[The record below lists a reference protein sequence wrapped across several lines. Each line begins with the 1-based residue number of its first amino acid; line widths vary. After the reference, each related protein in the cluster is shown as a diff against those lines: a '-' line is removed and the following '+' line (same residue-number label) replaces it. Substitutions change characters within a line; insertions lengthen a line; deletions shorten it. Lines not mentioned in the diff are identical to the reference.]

1 MIARTRR
8 SRSPCKPIAVFA
20 TAEINKYQRYANF
33 GIDVEVVT
41 GNETP
46 DYFRQSSGK
55 RENFKSAHPNSSAN
69 SPIAKY
75 QPPSKGGYGVKT
87 NIFRG
92 LSPKSKLLLAAG
104 AGIGTG
110 IAAGVG
116 GATFL
121 RRRRTKKGKIV
132 VENVRRKA

>member
-1 MIARTRR
+1 MPTFSQIEV
-8 SRSPCKPIAVFA
+8 S
-20 TAEINKYQRYANF
+20 KYQKYANF

-55 RENFKSAHPNSSAN
+55 RENFKSANPTASPNSQ
-69 SPIAKY
+69 IAKY
-75 QPPSKGGYGVKT
+75 QPPPKGGYGVKT

-92 LSPKSKLLLAAG
+92 ASPKGKLLLAAG
-104 AGIGTG
+104 AGALAAGTG
-110 IAAGVG
+110 IG
-116 GATFL
+116 GAMYL

-132 VENVRRKA
+132 VEQVRRKV